1 MKKKELCIFVILLLV
16 FFALFFVAQL
26 RVIDSRADFSYR
38 LQVSAAPIPPM
49 LLKALGGEFKG
60 LLANYFFLEAA
71 TFVGGNTAVSDKEW
85 AAVARLLEQSSVL
98 DPYFKQTYSF
108 AQGVLPWHAG
118 RVDQTMVILERS
130 REHRTWDWLPGFFMG
145 FNHFYFNQDHAAASQ
160 ALMAASRVQDAPP
173 ALATWAA
180 RLASQAGQNQ
190 TALEFLEGVY
200 SDTADE
206 QQKDMIKKRIIAV
219 QGAYTLQQAVDR
231 FSDQYDRYPISLDEL
246 IEWDI
251 LVELPL
257 NPYPRPFVLN
267 EEGIVEF

>member
-1 MKKKELCIFVILLLV
+1 MKTKELHILVVLLLV
-16 FFALFFVAQL
+16 FFALFCIAQS
-26 RVIDSRADFSYR
+26 RVIDSRADLNYR

-108 AQGVLPWHAG
+108 AQGVLPWHAE

-145 FNHFYFNQDHAAASQ
+145 FNHFYFSKDYDAASQ
-160 ALMAASRVQDAPP
+160 ALMAASRVPDAPP

-180 RLASQAGQNQ
+180 RLASQAGQYQ
-190 TALEFLEGVY
+190 TALEFLEGMY
-200 SDTADE
+200 ESTEDE
-206 QQKDMIKKRIIAV
+206 NQKDMIKERIVAV
-219 QGAYTLQQAVDR
+219 QGAYVLQQAVDR
-231 FSDQYDRYPISLDEL
+231 FRDQYGSYPISLDEL
-246 IEWDI
+246 IDRDI
-251 LVELPL
+251 LSEIPF
-257 NPYPRPFVLN
+257 NPYLRPYALN
-267 EEGIVEF
+267 DGIVEF